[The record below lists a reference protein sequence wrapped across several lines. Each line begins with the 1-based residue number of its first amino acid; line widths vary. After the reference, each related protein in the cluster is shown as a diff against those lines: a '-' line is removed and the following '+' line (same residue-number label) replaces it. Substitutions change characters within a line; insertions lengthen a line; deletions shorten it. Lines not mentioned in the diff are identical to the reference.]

1 MIELNKANIQAL
13 KDLYQIKEGIKKE
26 VTIKNIL
33 EKNNKKTLLGRENK
47 NQKCNKIKQI
57 LKNPETLGNKGVW
70 AIFKK

>member
-33 EKNNKKTLLGRENK
+33 DKNNKKVAFLNK
-47 NQKCNKIKQI
+47 R
-57 LKNPETLGNKGVW
+57 
-70 AIFKK
+70 